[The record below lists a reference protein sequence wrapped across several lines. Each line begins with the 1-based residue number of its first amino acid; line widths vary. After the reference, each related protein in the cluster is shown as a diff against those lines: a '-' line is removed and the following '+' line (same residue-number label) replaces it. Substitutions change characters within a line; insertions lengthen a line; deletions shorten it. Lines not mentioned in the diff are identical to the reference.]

1 VIGFVM
7 TSQLGRTLL
16 SGSTGSEDQQV
27 VVGEEFAAHD
37 ELTTIIARAAHDRA
51 EEAKPDHGPDD

>member
-1 VIGFVM
+1 M

-27 VVGEEFAAHD
+27 VVGEEIAAHD
-37 ELTTIIARAAHDRA
+37 ELTAIIEGAAHDRA
-51 EEAKPDHGPDD
+51 EEAKRSPGPDD